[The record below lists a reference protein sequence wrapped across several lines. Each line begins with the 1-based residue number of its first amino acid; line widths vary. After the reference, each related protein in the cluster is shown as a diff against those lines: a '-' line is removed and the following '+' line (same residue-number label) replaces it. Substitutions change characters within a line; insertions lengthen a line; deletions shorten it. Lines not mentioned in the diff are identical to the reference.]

1 MRKIITVMAGV
12 ALSASAVAAGAPRV
26 DLTLQH
32 VPMDGRPNNLRVV
45 ATNHGSGDAYVLTYH
60 SVFAQPEGRT
70 TGRWIVLTDESGA
83 EVRYTGRSVLIRS
96 PGPMSYM
103 RIPPDAS
110 ITADVDLGR
119 EYALSE
125 GSVVSARAMLD
136 VLERVPMLDRDGEPE
151 DVPHEMVD
159 SQAVTFRVVA
169 SGRRTSDGT
178 SSVIQ
183 CTADQLAATGLAIA
197 GAQAASSEASMF
209 LSSLY
214 YTDPIDPANPV
225 PPRVHMKP
233 SLRYQYWF
241 GTWDESAPQLPDPE
255 ALHTDNA
262 KVDQVMVATYAR
274 LLSGAR
280 TVCDSCPGYDPSSRA
295 WNEGDLIHLCP
306 VNFLD
311 PVTGGITSQA
321 GTIAHEVTHKVDTYA
336 EPTVDFPGVN
346 NRATAHALGRH
357 SAVRSGANYE
367 YFIMDVPLG
376 RDAAGKKD

>member
-1 MRKIITVMAGV
+1 MRQIITVMAGV

-151 DVPHEMVD
+151 DVPHEHVD
-159 SQAVTFRVVA
+159 SDAVAFRV
-169 SGRRTSDGT
+169 
-178 SSVIQ
+178 
-183 CTADQLAATGLAIA
+183 
-197 GAQAASSEASMF
+197 E
-209 LSSLY
+209 
-214 YTDPIDPANPV
+214 
-225 PPRVHMKP
+225 
-233 SLRYQYWF
+233 SLRQ
-241 GTWDESAPQLPDPE
+241 GGASAAPVVGQ
-255 ALHTDNA
+255 
-262 KVDQVMVATYAR
+262 R
-274 LLSGAR
+274 
-280 TVCDSCPGYDPSSRA
+280 SR
-295 WNEGDLIHLCP
+295 
-306 VNFLD
+306 
-311 PVTGGITSQA
+311 
-321 GTIAHEVTHKVDTYA
+321 
-336 EPTVDFPGVN
+336 
-346 NRATAHALGRH
+346 R
-357 SAVRSGANYE
+357 
-367 YFIMDVPLG
+367 
-376 RDAAGKKD
+376 